1 MNAEHILD
9 AMGLVDDDLIQ
20 EAERYSRPRGRMAHR
35 EWLGLAACF
44 TVVVALVYGLAQLG
58 MSGGN
63 GYSGGMAT
71 EGWPASS
78 APNTP
83 AGGTAGGNMAP
94 PEEADGSLGDG
105 DTCPLPE
112 PDSSGQREEQP
123 GWIPG
128 GEGFC
133 DAIMVGGILY
143 CSTGEVVAV
152 AVEESEIRTV
162 VSYTNTLPE
171 MDGQTNF
178 SHDLAARYAM
188 TDQGLVVEMEEQW
201 VLFDPVTPSA

>member
-71 EGWPASS
+71 EGCP
-78 APNTP
+78 PL
-83 AGGTAGGNMAP
+83 AP
-94 PEEADGSLGDG
+94 PPLRQGEIWRRQRRRTAAWVMGIRAPSQSPTVPAKGRNNLAGFLEERASA
-105 DTCPLPE
+105 TPL
-112 PDSSGQREEQP
+112 
-123 GWIPG
+123 WW
-128 GEGFC
+128 
-133 DAIMVGGILY
+133 
-143 CSTGEVVAV
+143 AV
-152 AVEESEIRTV
+152 FFTV
-162 VSYTNTLPE
+162 P
-171 MDGQTNF
+171 
-178 SHDLAARYAM
+178 LARW
-188 TDQGLVVEMEEQW
+188 LLW
-201 VLFDPVTPSA
+201 R